1 MILMIHTF
9 CDDLPS
15 DFLDNTTSVAIDT
28 ETMGLLPYRDRL
40 CLAQFSKGDGNA
52 YLVKFNDYDNAKNIK
67 YLLTN
72 DKVLKIFHYAR
83 FDIMMLYKYLGV
95 MTENIYCTKIAS
107 KLVRTYTSKHS
118 LLNLC
123 KDLLNVEISKE
134 ETCTDWGANEL
145 TFEQKEYAANDVLY
159 LHKIKEKLDEMLIR
173 ENRVDLANSCFEF
186 LKTRVMLDLLTN
198 EQYDIF
204 SHGA

>member
-1 MILMIHTF
+1 MIYTF
-9 CDDLPS
+9 NNDLPD
-15 DFLDNTTSVAIDT
+15 DFIQDINSVAIDT

-52 YLVKFNDYDNAKNIK
+52 CLVKFDNYDQAKNIK
-67 YLLTN
+67 YLLK
-72 DKVLKIFHYAR
+72 DKQILKIFHYAR

-107 KLVRTYTSKHS
+107 KLIRTYTSKHS

-123 KDLLNVEISKE
+123 KDLLNIEISKE
-134 ETCTDWGANEL
+134 ETCTDWGAKEL
-145 TFEQKEYAANDVLY
+145 TNEQKEYAANDVLY

-173 ENRVDLANSCFEF
+173 ENRVDIAKNCFEF
-186 LKTRVMLDLLTN
+186 LKTRVILDLLTN

-204 SHGA
+204 AHGA

>member
-1 MILMIHTF
+1 MIYTF
-9 CDDLPS
+9 YDDLPS

-40 CLAQFSKGDGNA
+40 CLAQFSKGNEDA
-52 YLVKFNDYDNAKNIK
+52 YLIKFNDYGNAKNIR

-72 DKVLKIFHYAR
+72 NKILKIFHYAR

-123 KDLLNVEISKE
+123 KDLLNIEISKE
-134 ETCTDWGANEL
+134 ETCTDWGAKEL
-145 TFEQKEYAANDVLY
+145 TQEQKEYAANDVLY

>member
-1 MILMIHTF
+1 MIHTF
-9 CDDLPS
+9 YDDLPS

-134 ETCTDWGANEL
+134 ETCTDWGAEEL
-145 TFEQKEYAANDVLY
+145 TPEQKEYAANDVLY

>member
-1 MILMIHTF
+1 MIHTF

-95 MTENIYCTKIAS
+95 ITENIYCTKIAS

-134 ETCTDWGANEL
+134 ETCTDWGAEEL
-145 TFEQKEYAANDVLY
+145 TPEQKEYAANDVLY